1 MACEEP
7 DASGETRAIPPSA
20 APYVGTLAFQSD
32 RAGNWDIYRI
42 DADGTN
48 LRPLTQH
55 PAADQNPAWSPD
67 GRSIVFSSERTGAGD
82 IYVMDANGGNV
93 TRLTFHEAYEGAPRF
108 SPDGRRIVF
117 EGERD
122 GVAQIYLL
130 DRDTG
135 DVRRLSR
142 TRSRKLGPAFSPDN
156 EWLAYME
163 KGLLSWHVTI
173 SNVEGGNRNVVTE
186 GSGSCRPA
194 WSPDGSLLA
203 YVSTRDSPK
212 ADVWLRE
219 MAGRRAGEAWK
230 VSSRPDAHNYDPA
243 FSPDGAA
250 LAIASTSERG
260 AREQW
265 DLYLVDLN
273 GRNLVRLS
281 GEEGNERFPTWR
293 PGSGTP

>member
-1 MACEEP
+1 M
-7 DASGETRAIPPSA
+7 
-20 APYVGTLAFQSD
+20 
-32 RAGNWDIYRI
+32 
-42 DADGTN
+42 DAD
-48 LRPLTQH
+48 
-55 PAADQNPAWSPD
+55 
-67 GRSIVFSSERTGAGD
+67 
-82 IYVMDANGGNV
+82 GGNV

-122 GVAQIYLL
+122 GLAQIYVL
-130 DRDTG
+130 DRESR
-135 DVRRLSR
+135 DVQRFTR
-142 TRSRKLGPAFSPDN
+142 TRSRKLGPAFSPDT

-163 KGLLSWHVTI
+163 KGLLFWHVTV
-173 SNVEGGNRNVVTE
+173 SRVSSGDGSVVTE

-219 MAGRRAGEAWK
+219 MAGRRAGEAWR
-230 VSSRPDAHNYDPA
+230 VPSRPDAHNYDPA
-243 FSPDGAA
+243 FSPDGGA

-260 AREQW
+260 RAEQW

-273 GRNLVRLS
+273 GRNLVRLT

-293 PGSGTP
+293 PGPEKP